1 MPSTRFGNRTGL
13 TGNGVWD
20 SSWRSGCPRDGIAD
34 LSGRLTVIARR
45 DGVLENRLRAAV
57 SGEVP
62 EAAADGCGGPRNRA
76 GRPRLRPCRRGRREC
91 DVGAAVHRDRRHD
104 HASGCGRCRLEVRH
118 REGRAAAC
126 PFDVRR
132 VPVRLCPTFRGR
144 WSRHVRERGRTEWAP
159 VFPFGDRPRAGGVCR
174 RRTRA
179 LCPDARK
186 AAFMSGWRERD
197 RSGEHKRRG
206 TNR

>member
-1 MPSTRFGNRTGL
+1 MRQQCRQTRFGNRTGL

-20 SSWRSGCPRDGIAD
+20 GSWRSGCPRDGIAG

-45 DGVLENRLRAAV
+45 DGVLENRLGAAV

-118 REGRAAAC
+118 REGRAAA
-126 PFDVRR
+126 
-132 VPVRLCPTFRGR
+132 
-144 WSRHVRERGRTEWAP
+144 
-159 VFPFGDRPRAGGVCR
+159 
-174 RRTRA
+174 A
-179 LCPDARK
+179 LSMF
-186 AAFMSGWRERD
+186 AAFLFGYVLHFVADVPTCTRTWADRMGSCISIRRPASRWWSLPAPYSGSMS
-197 RSGEHKRRG
+197 
-206 TNR
+206 